1 MLSFLLYHEIGPQ
14 PRSSANLDCFCT
26 EKHFRS
32 QMQFLKDHA
41 VPVLSPTEA
50 CAFLSCSDIVEP
62 HGVVLTFD
70 DADISFLEY
79 ALPILKELDFP
90 SALFAV
96 AGKIGTCASWVKDPR
111 NAIPLM
117 NGEQLRS
124 LRAHRVELGSHSMSH
139 RKLTELT
146 ENQALSELR
155 DSRAILEDILGNP
168 VRSFAYPHGRYNIR
182 IMELAAS
189 AGYLDAYSTD
199 GQCGFSGPSVRL
211 RVPRKYITYH
221 DDLHTFSRQIGYNIN
236 IPSNPT
242 ADSHH
247 QIGSAVYQF

>member
-14 PRSSANLDCFCT
+14 PRPSANLDCFCT
-26 EKHFRS
+26 EKRFRA
-32 QMQFLKDHA
+32 QMQFLKDYA
-41 VPVLSPTEA
+41 VPVLPPAEA
-50 CAFLSCSDIVEP
+50 CALLSRSGITGP

-70 DADISFLEY
+70 DADTSFLEY
-79 ALPILKELDFP
+79 ALPILQELDFP

-96 AGKIGTCASWVKDPR
+96 AGKIGTRASWVKDPR

-117 NGEQLRS
+117 SGEQLRS

-146 ENQALSELR
+146 EAQTFAELR
-155 DSRAILEDILGNP
+155 DSRAVLEDVLGRP
-168 VRSFAYPHGRYNIR
+168 VRSFAYPHGRYDMR

-199 GQCGFSGPSVRL
+199 GQRSFADPSVRL
-211 RVPRKYITYH
+211 RVPRKYITCN
-221 DDLHTFSRQIGYNIN
+221 DDLDAFARQIGCSVH
-236 IPSNPT
+236 IPP
-242 ADSHH
+242 DP
-247 QIGSAVYQF
+247 GC